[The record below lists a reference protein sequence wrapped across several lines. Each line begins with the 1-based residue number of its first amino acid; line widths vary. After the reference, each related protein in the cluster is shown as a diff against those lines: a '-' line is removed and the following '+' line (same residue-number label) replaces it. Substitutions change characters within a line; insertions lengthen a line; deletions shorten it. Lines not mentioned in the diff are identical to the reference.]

1 MRAILAAILLLTIIL
16 GSFFIVDVTPTLSA
30 DPVYGVVTYD
40 YTYRFTF
47 TNLGTDLT
55 NVRVRLALPRTL
67 DRIQTLLNATILTPG
82 FQPYQDADENNYIIY
97 TNPRLSAGQNISAT
111 IHARVAV
118 YLLDFKVDLAKIG
131 AYNTTDN
138 LYQRYTQPGP
148 KIESNDPTIN
158 YTGHILSSGYSNPFE
173 KAHRFYFFVLQWIN
187 YQRLL
192 QEEGALFGYENR
204 LGSCNEYTDLFA
216 AFSRSIGIPS
226 ARVTSLFDYTH
237 TNFQPGKTFE
247 DKSLSH
253 AYPIFYLPK
262 YGWIPSDPTNG
273 RNRTGSLPTAPEAH
287 WAKADGSIITMTVGQ
302 SNQPY
307 WLVSYI
313 PTPGEQPITKPVY
326 EITIN
331 SKDTQYSSLTRN
343 LTIGAIL
350 ALPTILG
357 GVAVVKSVGAYGRR
371 KARMKEVMRLQ
382 GKIDLRSIPKPKQPE
397 PDARRESK
405 SGES

>member
-1 MRAILAAILLLTIIL
+1 MRDRTRAILAAIFLIGIIS
-16 GSFFIVDVTPTLSA
+16 GSFFIVYVVPTLSKN
-30 DPVYGVVTYD
+30 PVYGVITYD

-55 NVRVRLALPRTL
+55 SVGVRLAIPRTL

-82 FQPYQDADENNYIIY
+82 YQPYQDADGNNYVIY
-97 TNPRLSAGQNISAT
+97 TTPRLSTGQNVSAT

-118 YLLDFKVDLAKIG
+118 YLLDFKVDLANIG

-148 KIESNDPTIN
+148 KIESDDPTIN
-158 YTGHILSSGYSNPFE
+158 YTGHILSSPYSNPFE

-192 QEEGALFGYENR
+192 QEKGALFGYENR

-216 AFSRSIGIPS
+216 ALSRSVGIPA

-247 DKSLSH
+247 DTSLSH

-273 RNRTGSLPTAPEAH
+273 RNRTGSLPTAPEVH

-307 WLVSYI
+307 WLVSYV
-313 PTPGEQPITKPVY
+313 PTLGEQPLTKPVY

-331 SKDTQYSSLTRN
+331 SKDTQYSSLTRS
-343 LTIGAIL
+343 LTIAAIL
-350 ALPTILG
+350 ALPAILG
-357 GVAVVKSVGAYGRR
+357 VVAVVKSARAYRRR
-371 KARMKEVMRLQ
+371 KARLKEVMRLQ
-382 GKIDLRSIPKPKQPE
+382 GTTNPKSTPG
-397 PDARRESK
+397 AR
-405 SGES
+405 